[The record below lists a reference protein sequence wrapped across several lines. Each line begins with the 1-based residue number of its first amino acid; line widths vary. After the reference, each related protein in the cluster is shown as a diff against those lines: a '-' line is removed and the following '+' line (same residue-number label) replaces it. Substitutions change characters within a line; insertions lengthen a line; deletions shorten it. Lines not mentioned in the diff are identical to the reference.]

1 MKKKCICCGIEKDI
15 SEYYS
20 HPRTADGHLNKCKE
34 CCKKQNKDNR
44 EKHLEYYR
52 EYDRNRKANQNN
64 YEKGKQMKVYLSG
77 AITGVKHADK
87 LFARAEEKLELLG
100 YEVVNPYKFGEYLKK
115 EYAKENKVPKY
126 ENYMRGDIELLINC
140 DAIYLLENWGTSKGA
155 RLEKKIAEVLKMQ
168 IMTE

>member
-1 MKKKCICCGIEKDI
+1 MNKK
-15 SEYYS
+15 
-20 HPRTADGHLNKCKE
+20 PRC
-34 CCKKQNKDNR
+34 
-44 EKHLEYYR
+44 
-52 EYDRNRKANQNN
+52 
-64 YEKGKQMKVYLSG
+64 YLSG

-100 YEVVNPYKFGEYLKK
+100 YEVVNPYKFGEHLKK

-168 IMTE
+168 IMIE